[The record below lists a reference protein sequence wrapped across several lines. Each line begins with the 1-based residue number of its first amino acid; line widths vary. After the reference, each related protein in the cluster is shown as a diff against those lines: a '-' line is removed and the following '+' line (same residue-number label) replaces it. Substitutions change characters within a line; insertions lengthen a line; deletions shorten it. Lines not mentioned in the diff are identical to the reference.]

1 MSDQKIPQKLKKKS
15 NILKEED
22 KEKCENYYLEV
33 NKFIEKNEIAITKK
47 INEIDYFFEYDKQN
61 NYFISDHY
69 DHQNLESYGFY
80 NKKEKK
86 IYLGID
92 EAFYL
97 NQIGLI
103 KFKDEF
109 DFNTFNL
116 VKLNFY
122 SYLRRDGKI
131 PMLCSLLPLIEKI
144 KNKETEENKINNEEI
159 ENIDKYFFLFEN
171 LNDFKNHKIK
181 LILYQHDFEE
191 KFNYILFQ
199 KIINNSKI
207 ICDIFKKVNKIE
219 KDSNNSMPGIVI
231 CLTQGI
237 SMTFIKL
244 NDTIEI

>member
-1 MSDQKIPQKLKKKS
+1 MSDQKLPQKLKKKS

-22 KEKCENYYLEV
+22 KEKCENYYIEV

-116 VKLNFY
+116 VKLNLY

-131 PMLCSLLPLIEKI
+131 PMLCILLPLIEKI

-219 KDSNNSMPGIVI
+219 KDSNKSMPEIVI

-244 NDTIEI
+244 NDKIEI

>member
-116 VKLNFY
+116 VKLNLY

-131 PMLCSLLPLIEKI
+131 PILCGLLPLIEKI

-219 KDSNNSMPGIVI
+219 KDSNNSMPEIVI

-244 NDTIEI
+244 NDKIEI